1 MTLVMGVLIIS
12 FGIWGI
18 GDIFR
23 GFGQSTLAKIG
34 STEISIEQFRQIY
47 NDRLQQV
54 SRQFGRP
61 LTQDQARAF
70 GLDRQVLQQMVAETT
85 LDEAARNLGL
95 HISNDEIMKQIYNDP
110 NFKGAGGKFDP
121 SRFVQLI
128 RNAGFSE
135 QRYVAEQRK
144 VALRRQI
151 AGSVSAGAAPS
162 STLLDALNRFQGEQR
177 SIDYV
182 KLEAAQAGTID
193 APTPEQLKSYFDQH
207 KVQFRAPEY
216 RKISFLV
223 MTPDELAKWTTVTD
237 EDARKVYDETKAK
250 YATPEKR
257 EVWQIVFPN
266 EEEAKAARDKVAGGL
281 SFDDIAKER
290 KLKPSDIDLGLVTKS
305 AIIDPKVAEAAFA
318 LKAGEISQPVKG
330 TFGVV
335 LAKVGKIEPGTQKS
349 YAEVAQGIKHEIA
362 LERARKS
369 VRDLHDKMEDE
380 RGGGASVVEAA
391 KKLNLNAVTIEA
403 VDRSGRAPDGQPVAS
418 IPKGLNLIP
427 QAFESDVG
435 VDNET
440 ISYNNGY
447 VWFDVL
453 GVTPSRERKLDEV
466 KDRVEARWR
475 ADQISSR
482 LRAKA
487 EEMVKKLGAGTRLAD
502 EAAQAGLKVE
512 TAKAFKRDGSVPGL
526 ASSVVAAAFRT
537 AKDAAG
543 QTEGAGPAE
552 WVVFRLTGIV
562 DPPFDAKS
570 QDVQKLK
577 TTLAPALAD
586 ELVGQYVVKME
597 NEIGVT
603 INQAAVAQVT
613 GAANN

>member
-281 SFDDIAKER
+281 SFDDLAKER

-318 LKAGEISQPVKG
+318 LKAGDMKEAQYLQNRSLE
-330 TFGVV
+330 FGM
-335 LAKVGKIEPGTQKS
+335 AIT
-349 YAEVAQGIKHEIA
+349 
-362 LERARKS
+362 
-369 VRDLHDKMEDE
+369 
-380 RGGGASVVEAA
+380 
-391 KKLNLNAVTIEA
+391 
-403 VDRSGRAPDGQPVAS
+403 
-418 IPKGLNLIP
+418 
-427 QAFESDVG
+427 
-435 VDNET
+435 
-440 ISYNNGY
+440 
-447 VWFDVL
+447 
-453 GVTPSRERKLDEV
+453 
-466 KDRVEARWR
+466 
-475 ADQISSR
+475 
-482 LRAKA
+482 
-487 EEMVKKLGAGTRLAD
+487 
-502 EAAQAGLKVE
+502 
-512 TAKAFKRDGSVPGL
+512 VP
-526 ASSVVAAAFRT
+526 AAF
-537 AKDAAG
+537 G
-543 QTEGAGPAE
+543 LP
-552 WVVFRLTGIV
+552 
-562 DPPFDAKS
+562 
-570 QDVQKLK
+570 
-577 TTLAPALAD
+577 
-586 ELVGQYVVKME
+586 
-597 NEIGVT
+597 
-603 INQAAVAQVT
+603 
-613 GAANN
+613 